1 MERNIVLELSED
13 VTDEQ
18 IEYYAR
24 VTKQMLL
31 ECKWVKAVYVER
43 KTEQEEWRI
52 TDDVLEPFA
61 DDEEDM

>member
-1 MERNIVLELSED
+1 MERNIVLELSD
-13 VTDEQ
+13 TVADEQ

-31 ECKWVKAVYVER
+31 KCDWVKAVYVER

-52 TDDVLEPFA
+52 TDECLEPFA
-61 DDEEDM
+61 EDEEDK

>member
-1 MERNIVLELSED
+1 MERNIVLELSD
-13 VTDEQ
+13 TVTDEQ

-31 ECKWVKAVYVER
+31 MCDWVKAVYVER

-52 TDDVLEPFA
+52 TDECLEPFA
-61 DDEEDM
+61 EDEEDK